1 MFCLCNNMLTLTGIR
16 IYQASMSDSFFVD
29 EDMMIGKDE
38 NYNIERDINTK
49 IGLIIM
55 HLLINNR
62 RTKRKTDRLL

>member
-1 MFCLCNNMLTLTGIR
+1 
-16 IYQASMSDSFFVD
+16 MSDSFFVD

>member
-1 MFCLCNNMLTLTGIR
+1 MLTLTGIR